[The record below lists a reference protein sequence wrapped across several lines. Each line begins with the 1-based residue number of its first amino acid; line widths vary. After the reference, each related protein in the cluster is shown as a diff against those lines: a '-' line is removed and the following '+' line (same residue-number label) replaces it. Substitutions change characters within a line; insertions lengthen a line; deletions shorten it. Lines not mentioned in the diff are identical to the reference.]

1 MGWINDQFRDI
12 YSFMLKLIAAILL
25 VALLVVGALLLLG
38 FDVHFAW

>member
-1 MGWINDQFRDI
+1 MAQISCDI

-25 VALLVVGALLLLG
+25 VALLVVGALSLLLG